1 MANDKT
7 TYNRNLRWIALMI
20 LHAQRKKGRAESG
33 GWVREAVLRKL
44 LDDQG
49 YGLTVQEL
57 RDLMV
62 YLQDPEIR
70 CAETQKLGDAEPRTY
85 RYRITARGVRAVDRE
100 EEVPGI
106 GIYGHGENHD

>member
-1 MANDKT
+1 MPSDKT
-7 TYNRNLRWIALMI
+7 VYNRNLRWIALMI
-20 LHAQRKKGRAESG
+20 VHAQRKKGRAESG

-62 YLQDPEIR
+62 YLADQEIR
-70 CAETQKLGDAEPRTY
+70 CTETKKEGEAAPY
-85 RYRITARGVRAVDRE
+85 VYKYRITARGVRAIDRE
-100 EEVPGI
+100 EEVPGV
-106 GIYGHGENHD
+106 GIYGHEESAE

>member
-7 TYNRNLRWIALMI
+7 TYNRNLRWIALVI
-20 LHAQRKKGRAESG
+20 LHAQRKRGRAESG

-62 YLQDPEIR
+62 YLQDAEIR
-70 CAETQKLGDAEPRTY
+70 CAETKKEGEAAPYTY
-85 RYRITARGVRAVDRE
+85 KYRITARGVRAVDRE

-106 GIYGHGENHD
+106 GIYGHEESRD